1 MKKVNMMA
9 IAIFTMMVA
18 LSPTAYAADV
28 AKIGI
33 VDVQKVVQE
42 SELGKEIQGK
52 IKSTYDRQKSDLKAK
67 EAEAETIGMQ
77 LQREREVMSKEMQL
91 EKERDFRI
99 KANDLKI
106 LSVKYKKDLNNLQ
119 KTLMKDMLDKV
130 AQIVQ
135 KIGKKEGFLVILEK
149 AGSLYYP
156 ASLDITDR
164 VIQDLN
170 KMKKTGGN

>member
-9 IAIFTMMVA
+9 IAIFIMMVA
-18 LSPTAYAADV
+18 LSPALAADV

-33 VDVQKVVQE
+33 VDVQKVIQE
-42 SELGKEIQGK
+42 SELGKEVK
-52 IKSTYDRQKSDLKAK
+52 AKLTSTFEKQKKDLKAK

-99 KANDLKI
+99 KANDLKT
-106 LSVKYKKDLNNLQ
+106 LSVKYKKDLNNQ
-119 KTLMKDMLDKV
+119 QQTLMKDILDKV

-135 KIGKKEGFLVILEK
+135 RIGKKEGFLVILEK

-164 VIQDLN
+164 VIQELN
-170 KMKKTGGN
+170 KMHKAGGN